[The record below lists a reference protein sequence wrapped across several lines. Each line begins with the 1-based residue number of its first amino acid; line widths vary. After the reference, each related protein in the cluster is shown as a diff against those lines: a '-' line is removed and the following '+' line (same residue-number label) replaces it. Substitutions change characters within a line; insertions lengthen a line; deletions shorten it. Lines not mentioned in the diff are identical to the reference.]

1 MICDGEER
9 EVIVPIGLRTPST
22 SYQNVILVHV
32 EDSSAIGQ
40 GRTVLFVSHNMAS
53 AIQPLCKKR
62 VLLENGMKESYRKA
76 A

>member
-1 MICDGEER
+1 MTLRWGGARTSEDSLPER
-9 EVIVPIGLRTPST
+9 GFGTCL
-22 SYQNVILVHV
+22 

-53 AIQPLCKKR
+53 EKIQPLCKKR
-62 VLLENGMKESYRKA
+62 VLLENGMKSYRKA